1 MSDFSSPLRRARG
14 LGSAQDGTHHWW
26 IQRVTAIALVPL
38 VIWFIMLVVSL
49 GGASYDAATATLSQP
64 LNGILMI
71 LLVTGTFYHASLG
84 FQVVLEDYVSHE
96 WGRKLSIIAVNLF
109 CIAGAVACYY
119 SILKIGLGGS

>member
-1 MSDFSSPLRRARG
+1 MSDLSSPLRRARG

-26 IQRVTAIALVPL
+26 VQRVSAIALVPL
-38 VIWFIMLVVSL
+38 VLWFVFLVIGL
-49 GGASYDAATATLSQP
+49 AGADFATAASTLAQP
-64 LNGILMI
+64 VNGILMI

-84 FQVVLEDYVSHE
+84 FQVVIEDYVSHE
-96 WGRKLSIIAVNLF
+96 WRRKLMIIAIKLL